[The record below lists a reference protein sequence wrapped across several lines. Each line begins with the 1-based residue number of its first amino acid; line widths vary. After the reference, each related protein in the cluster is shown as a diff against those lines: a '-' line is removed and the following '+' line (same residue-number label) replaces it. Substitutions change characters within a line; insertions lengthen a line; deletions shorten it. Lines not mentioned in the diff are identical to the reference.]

1 MNKVFD
7 WVLAAITVWGLV
19 FLTSC
24 TKDGDTIYQTDPEDQ
39 ASTAPLV
46 TVIYDPNALGDR
58 GYNDLIYQG
67 VENAAHKYGLRTM
80 QLSPASVDEGL
91 AYLQLLFEA
100 LNTMQDSTRR
110 LVVVAAASYDDFLRK
125 NNSLL
130 ESSPNT
136 DLLYNVAAVPGEA
149 KAQTVATLLQRRWDF
164 YANILNNIKESGKL
178 NWGEQY
184 WIDKKV
190 TYLAFTDQY
199 AINLSNGQLSGW
211 DFQWHNPSKHF
222 ILAIDYL
229 NY

>member
-1 MNKVFD
+1 MNKLFD

-58 GYNDLIYQG
+58 GYNDLIY
-67 VENAAHKYGLRTM
+67 
-80 QLSPASVDEGL
+80 
-91 AYLQLLFEA
+91 
-100 LNTMQDSTRR
+100 
-110 LVVVAAASYDDFLRK
+110 
-125 NNSLL
+125 
-130 ESSPNT
+130 
-136 DLLYNVAAVPGEA
+136 
-149 KAQTVATLLQRRWDF
+149 
-164 YANILNNIKESGKL
+164 
-178 NWGEQY
+178 
-184 WIDKKV
+184 KKV

-222 ILAIDYL
+222 ILAINYL